1 MGLRMKK
8 IFIVFCLMLSTLT
21 YATDWNSTA
30 AINRV
35 NNIGSKILKANNV
48 VQPIQFKV
56 SSEDTVNAYADIN
69 KEIHVYKGLLDNVE
83 TDDELAGVISH
94 EMGHIINGHCAKQG
108 IVNAG
113 IIGVTSIMQ
122 NAIAKSITQELATS
136 KVSRNDEFEAD
147 LTGIDLMTKANYD
160 PKAMISLLNKIS
172 SSYIDFASSHPSG
185 EKRLLN
191 IYNYIEYNYPQKLK
205 TTYNTTSYK
214 NALLVLNPTVEQRK
228 ASKRL
233 SAKYER
239 QQKKLLAKKEKRM
252 KKMSRYNSV
261 WDSYYTSLQMI
272 SGN

>member
-185 EKRLLN
+185 E
-191 IYNYIEYNYPQKLK
+191 
-205 TTYNTTSYK
+205 TYNTTSYK
-214 NALLVLNPTVEQRK
+214 NALLVLKPTVEQRK

-252 KKMSRYNSV
+252 KKMSRYSSV
-261 WDSYYTSLQMI
+261 WDSYYASLQII